1 MDCSGLNDGGERWWV
16 SGSGLNDGG
25 EGWWVSGGG

>member
-1 MDCSGLNDGGERWWV
+1 MDCSGLNDGGEGWWIC
-16 SGSGLNDGG
+16 GSGLNDGG